1 MSKNHRAVSFVC
13 GVAAGLTL
21 GGVVLAVV
29 GWSAFHSGFS
39 ARSAPSAIESRI
51 APMILRASVP
61 REYKSLANPVGSD
74 PETLREGMEHYA
86 DHCASCHA
94 NNGSGQTLYGRGL
107 NPPPPDLRASVT
119 QSKTDGELYA
129 VIQNGVRMSGMPAF
143 GQHGEQDH
151 GSWELVIFIRHLSH
165 LNPDELVAMEG
176 MNPIT
181 PSEMKERREEDKF
194 LSEPYPTSNPKGSHR

>member
-1 MSKNHRAVSFVC
+1 MSNNSRAVSFVW
-13 GVAAGLTL
+13 GVAAGLTFAGL
-21 GGVVLAVV
+21 VLAVA
-29 GWSAFHSGFS
+29 GWGAFHSGFS

-51 APMILRASVP
+51 APMILRASVS

-94 NNGSGQTLYGRGL
+94 NDGSGDTLYGRGL
-107 NPPPPDLRASVT
+107 NPPPPDLRASAT

-129 VIQNGVRMSGMPAF
+129 VIQNGVRMGGMPAF
-143 GQHGEQDH
+143 GQPGEHDH
-151 GSWELVIFIRHLSH
+151 GSWELVIFIRHLPR
-165 LNPDELVAMEG
+165 LTPDELVAMQG

-181 PSEMKERREEDKF
+181 PSEMKERQEEDQF
-194 LSEPYPTSNPKGSHR
+194 LSAPHPTSNPKGPHR